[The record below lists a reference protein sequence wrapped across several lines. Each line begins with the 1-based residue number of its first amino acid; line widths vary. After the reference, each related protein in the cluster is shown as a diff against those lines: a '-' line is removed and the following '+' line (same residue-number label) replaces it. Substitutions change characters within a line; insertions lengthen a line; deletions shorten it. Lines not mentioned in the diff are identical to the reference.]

1 MNRVKNNY
9 RFNQCPLCTSEA
21 IYCMGKITY
30 LKPTKFST
38 IEIDLEFVPELWKCK
53 QCLSAF
59 VLNIIQEGIAKKL
72 YTNGLAGDRWS
83 MQKFNQN
90 KMQNVVEY
98 MEDAFNNK
106 CRILDIGSNTG
117 ELLDFAKNFGCNTV
131 GLEFSSSSREILI
144 NKGHEAYSSFGEIE
158 GKFDFITA
166 FDLVEHL
173 YDVPNFLRTCHKK
186 LSKNGKL
193 VILTGNIRSLSALLA
208 GPNWWYSKYPEHIV
222 FPSIKYFS
230 SHSGFNIEKIIQ
242 TFASKG
248 YRHSFF
254 QLAKGILSSIRRM
267 KYNGLPSIGPDHS
280 LIVLRK

>member
-21 IYCMGKITY
+21 IYCMGKISY
-30 LKPTKFST
+30 LKQTKFST

-173 YDVPNFLRTCHKK
+173 YDVPNFLKT
-186 LSKNGKL
+186 LDIFL
-193 VILTGNIRSLSALLA
+193 
-208 GPNWWYSKYPEHIV
+208 
-222 FPSIKYFS
+222 FPS
-230 SHSGFNIEKIIQ
+230 
-242 TFASKG
+242 
-248 YRHSFF
+248 
-254 QLAKGILSSIRRM
+254 RRE
-267 KYNGLPSIGPDHS
+267 GLPSAVLEAMSCGLPCVVSQMDGIAKYIKGDTESILIPQNNEVASYVS
-280 LIVLRK
+280 LVSD